1 MTVAEKIRSK
11 LEQSLAPIEL
21 EIIDE
26 SHRHA
31 GHSGAQPGGE
41 THFNVRIVSAAFEG
55 KNRVERHR
63 MVFGV
68 LQELMNA
75 PVHALS
81 LNALAPQET
90 DSR

>member
-1 MTVAEKIRSK
+1 MTVAEKIRSQ

-21 EIIDE
+21 EIVDE

-81 LNALAPQET
+81 LNTLTPHEAG
-90 DSR
+90 SR

>member
-1 MTVAEKIRSK
+1 MTVASKIRSK
-11 LEQSLAPIEL
+11 LELSLAPVEL
-21 EIIDE
+21 EIVDE

-63 MVFGV
+63 MIFGA

-81 LNALAPQET
+81 LNALAPAEAA
-90 DSR
+90 SR